1 MMKRTFRVSAI
12 VISLLTAVSI
22 MTACNSGKTESS
34 SSKASSN
41 ASNPFV
47 SSASEAESDTSKTS
61 QASTSVSETSEN
73 DKQSSVVP
81 ETTESSTQTS
91 KPETQESSKETSM
104 FDISEAMEEL
114 NKYRSMAPIGD
125 ISLPSNLTSDQDI
138 QQEISKFMESESQ
151 TSTVKP
157 SESSA
162 AVSETPS
169 SEKRTLKEY
178 IEKSGGADVLSKY
191 ASQYSGDQADVK
203 FYLVD
208 DNTLALEMVV
218 KSVDLSTQTEEARTA
233 MTQMLEQSFET
244 YKTMIRAQLSSVQ
257 QENDLADF
265 SVELVV
271 KDNNGSMIFNTTI

>member
-12 VISLLTAVSI
+12 VISLLAAVSI

-81 ETTESSTQTS
+81 ETTENSTQTS

-138 QQEISKFMESESQ
+138 QQEISKFLESESQ

-218 KSVDLSTQTEEARTA
+218 KSVDLSTQTEEARA
-233 MTQMLEQSFET
+233 SMTQMLEQSFET

>member
-1 MMKRTFRVSAI
+1 MMKRAFRVSAI

-73 DKQSSVVP
+73 DKQSSVS

-218 KSVDLSTQTEEARTA
+218 KSVDLSTQTEEARVS

>member
-1 MMKRTFRVSAI
+1 
-12 VISLLTAVSI
+12 
-22 MTACNSGKTESS
+22 
-34 SSKASSN
+34 
-41 ASNPFV
+41 
-47 SSASEAESDTSKTS
+47 
-61 QASTSVSETSEN
+61 
-73 DKQSSVVP
+73 
-81 ETTESSTQTS
+81 
-91 KPETQESSKETSM
+91 
-104 FDISEAMEEL
+104 
-114 NKYRSMAPIGD
+114 
-125 ISLPSNLTSDQDI
+125 
-138 QQEISKFMESESQ
+138 MESESQ

-218 KSVDLSTQTEEARTA
+218 KSVDLSTQTEEARA
-233 MTQMLEQSFET
+233 SMTQMLEQSFET

>member
-47 SSASEAESDTSKTS
+47 SSASEAESGTSKTS

-73 DKQSSVVP
+73 DKQSSVS

-138 QQEISKFMESESQ
+138 QQEISKFLESESQ

>member
-1 MMKRTFRVSAI
+1 MMKRAFRVSAI

-34 SSKASSN
+34 SSKASSH

-73 DKQSSVVP
+73 DKQSSVS

-114 NKYRSMAPIGD
+114 TKYRSMAPIGD

-271 KDNNGSMIFNTTI
+271 NDNNGSMIFNTTI